1 VIGWF
6 YRIVSVKFRPKKLRR
21 DPTPPVRQGT
31 GNGRV
36 LVARERITA
45 HSISIDSSPHFG
57 GPPSALTP
65 TQIAARPNIKPHPPD
80 QAWSAPRPP
89 NPAALVLA
97 LIAQAQHSALS
108 RCLPAPR
115 PPNPCRKDRPRRIMR
130 CRPTSTTPLSLNHQH
145 L

>member
-45 HSISIDSSPHFG
+45 HSISIDSSPPFWWPAECTHSHTDRR
-57 GPPSALTP
+57 PSEY
-65 TQIAARPNIKPHPPD
+65 
-80 QAWSAPRPP
+80 
-89 NPAALVLA
+89 
-97 LIAQAQHSALS
+97 
-108 RCLPAPR
+108 
-115 PPNPCRKDRPRRIMR
+115 
-130 CRPTSTTPLSLNHQH
+130 
-145 L
+145 